1 MMFHLITSV
10 LFKVIFSQSLF
21 KKLIYLLWA
30 VLSFS
35 CCMDFSLVA
44 MSGGCSLLA
53 VRRLLIAAV
62 SHCGSWELEFEGFSG
77 SSWIRD

>member
-1 MMFHLITSV
+1 MIFHLIASV

-21 KKLIYLLWA
+21 KKLIYLLLA
-30 VLSFS
+30 VLSLS

-44 MSGGCSLLA
+44 VSGGYSLTA
-53 VRRLLIAAV
+53 MHRLLTAV
-62 SHCGSWELEFEGFSG
+62 ASRCGSRALEFEGFSG

>member
-1 MMFHLITSV
+1 MIFNLITSV

-21 KKLIYLLWA
+21 KKLIYLLLA

-44 MSGGCSLLA
+44 MSGGCYLIQCVGFLLQQ
-53 VRRLLIAAV
+53 RLIVAHGL
-62 SHCGSWELEFEGFSG
+62 
-77 SSWIRD
+77 